1 MSYPPRKAIF
11 TGMGRMGTV
20 GAQLRYLPPY
30 FPVFNLIE
38 IAFPK
43 LKALVKK
50 AAARTIKVLW
60 NAIADALSQLKAEEC
75 INFCAAAGYGAI

>member
-1 MSYPPRKAIF
+1 MSYPPRKTIF
-11 TGMGRMGTV
+11 TGLGRMGTV

-30 FPVFNLIE
+30 SPDLTPIE
-38 IAFPK
+38 IVFSEP
-43 LKALVKK
+43 KALVKM

-75 INFCAAAGYGAI
+75 INFCASAGYGAI